1 MCRALKYMNWRYHA
15 TYRLILHYL
24 WDLTFCK
31 MAYQQGR
38 SFSLDWYLAHVTQ
51 AHVISCL
58 WQLYC
63 HSKGAS
69 SLTLSEASFSALE
82 GQRARTQ
89 VCPTNKNCTPCTQCL
104 GNTQDSASEKCNG
117 GRIRGALPS
126 WSQWLQCTVS
136 MKTLCSMHA
145 FISWQSR

>member
-1 MCRALKYMNWRYHA
+1 MCRALRYMNWRYHA
-15 TYRLILHYL
+15 TYRLILH
-24 WDLTFCK
+24 
-31 MAYQQGR
+31 
-38 SFSLDWYLAHVTQ
+38 
-51 AHVISCL
+51 CL
-58 WQLYC
+58 WFQGTLHFARWLINKDVPFLSIDISRMSHKFTLSRVYGSC
-63 HSKGAS
+63 IGAS

-126 WSQWLQCTVS
+126 
-136 MKTLCSMHA
+136 
-145 FISWQSR
+145 